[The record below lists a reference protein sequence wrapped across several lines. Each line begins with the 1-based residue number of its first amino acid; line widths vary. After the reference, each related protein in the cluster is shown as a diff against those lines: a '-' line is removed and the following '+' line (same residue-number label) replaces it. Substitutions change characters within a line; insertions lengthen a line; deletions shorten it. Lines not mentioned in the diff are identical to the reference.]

1 MGASMQKPADL
12 SHTFEQG
19 AERYS
24 RIGYAHRIG
33 YGSRPALVVIDMAQ
47 AWTLP
52 GGPFYCDG
60 IEAII
65 DVTRRLLDAA
75 HARGVPVFFTVTA
88 YEAGCRDAGVWIDKI
103 PSLSLLTIGSA
114 ACRLDARLP
123 RRDDDSVLIK
133 KSASAFHR
141 TALAE
146 TLAAMRVDTVLI
158 SGVSA
163 SGCIRHSAEDCVA
176 YGFRPIVV
184 RDAVGDRVPGA
195 LEWNL
200 FDIDAKVGDVDA
212 SESVLRYLS
221 NLDQT
226 GVNR

>member
-1 MGASMQKPADL
+1 MKNSNML
-12 SHTFEQG
+12 T
-19 AERYS
+19 
-24 RIGYAHRIG
+24 I
-33 YGSRPALVVIDMAQ
+33 
-47 AWTLP
+47 T
-52 GGPFYCDG
+52 
-60 IEAII
+60 
-65 DVTRRLLDAA
+65 
-75 HARGVPVFFTVTA
+75 
-88 YEAGCRDAGVWIDKI
+88 
-103 PSLSLLTIGSA
+103 SLLTFLLLTFHLAGDIVYGYEPGGLA
-114 ACRLDARLP
+114 N
-123 RRDDDSVLIK
+123 LI
-133 KSASAFHR
+133 
-141 TALAE
+141 
-146 TLAAMRVDTVLI
+146 VTVLI

>member
-1 MGASMQKPADL
+1 MPDPADL
-12 SHTFEQG
+12 SHTFTQ
-19 AERYS
+19 AAACYA
-24 RIGYAHRIG
+24 RIGYARRIG

-52 GGPFYCDG
+52 GGPFYCNG
-60 IEAII
+60 IEAIV

-75 HARGVPVFFTVTA
+75 RARNVPVFFTVTA
-88 YEAGCRDAGVWIDKI
+88 YEPGCRDAGVWIDKI
-103 PSLSLLTIGSA
+103 PSLSLLTIGSE

-123 RRDDDSVLIK
+123 QRDGDNVLIK
-133 KSASAFHR
+133 KSASAFHG

-146 TLAAMRVDTVLI
+146 TLSLMRVDTVLI
-158 SGVSA
+158 AGVSA
-163 SGCIRHSAEDCVA
+163 SGCVRHTAEDCVA

-200 FDIDAKVGDVDA
+200 FDIDAKVGDVDT

-221 NLDQT
+221 NLDQA
-226 GVNR
+226 GDNR

>member
-1 MGASMQKPADL
+1 MPDPADL
-12 SHTFEQG
+12 SRAFDEG
-19 AERYS
+19 AARYA
-24 RIGYAHRIG
+24 RIGYARRIG
-33 YGSRPALVVIDMAQ
+33 YGLRPALVVVDLAQ
-47 AWTLP
+47 AWTRP

-60 IEAII
+60 IETIV

-75 HARGVPVFFTVTA
+75 HAREVPVYFTVTA
-88 YEAGCRDAGVWIDKI
+88 YEPGCRDAGVWLDKI
-103 PSLSLLTIGSA
+103 PSLALLTTGSE

-123 RRDDDSVLIK
+123 RTESDSVLIK
-133 KSASAFHR
+133 KAASAFHR

-146 TLAAMRVDTVLI
+146 KLSTLQVDTLLI
-158 SGVSA
+158 AGVSA
-163 SGCIRHSAEDCVA
+163 SGCIRHTAEDCVA

-200 FDIDAKVGDVDA
+200 FDIDAKVGDVDT

-221 NLDQT
+221 TLDSS
-226 GVNR
+226 GDYR

>member
-1 MGASMQKPADL
+1 MPQATDL
-12 SHTFEQG
+12 SRTFEAG
-19 AERYS
+19 AEWYS
-24 RIGYAHRIG
+24 RIGYARRIG

-60 IEAII
+60 IAAIV
-65 DVTRRLLDAA
+65 DVTRQLVDAA
-75 HARGVPVFFTVTA
+75 HARDVPVFFTVTA
-88 YEAGCRDAGVWIDKI
+88 FEPGYRDAGVWIDKI
-103 PSLSLLTIGSA
+103 PSLSLLTVGSD
-114 ACRLDARLP
+114 ACRLDGRLP
-123 RRDDDSVLIK
+123 RREADTILVK
-133 KSASAFHR
+133 KRASAFHG

-146 TLAAMRVDTVLI
+146 TLAAWRIDTVLI
-158 SGVSA
+158 GGVTA
-163 SGCIRHSAEDCVA
+163 SGCVRHTAEDCVA

-200 FDIDAKVGDVDA
+200 FDIDAKVGDVET

-221 NLDQT
+221 NLGQS
-226 GVNR
+226 GVMT